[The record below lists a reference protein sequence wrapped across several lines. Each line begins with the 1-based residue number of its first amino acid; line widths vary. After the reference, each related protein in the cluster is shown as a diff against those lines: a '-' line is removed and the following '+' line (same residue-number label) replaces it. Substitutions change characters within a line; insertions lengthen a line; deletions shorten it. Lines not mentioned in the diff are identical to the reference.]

1 MMTFNYKI
9 KFMKNKI
16 ILLSFSVLSV
26 LSCKKKD
33 ERPSQG
39 PKVVST
45 VVVEN
50 RNVVGYSTFPA
61 SIEGRVNNDVRA
73 KMSGYITQVLV
84 DEGQYVTKGQPLFRL
99 ETNSLSQSA
108 NAAKAGVGAAQ
119 SSVAASDANVK
130 AAQSA
135 VSAAQVEVNKLKPLV
150 EKNIISS
157 VQLQTAQANLA
168 RAQAQVAQAVAA
180 KQQASAGV
188 AQAQANY
195 QGAQANVD
203 YSVIR
208 APISGTIGK
217 INFRTGSLVGPGDPM
232 PISTVSDTSEL
243 YAYFSMNEKEYLD
256 FLKNSKGATIPEKIK
271 NMPAVELVLANGDV
285 YAEKGYIKAITGQI
299 DAATGS
305 IQFRVSF
312 PNPNKL
318 LSNGNSGT
326 IRIPIT
332 YDNALVIPESA
343 TIEQQGLVYI
353 YKVEKDTA
361 KSTVISVID
370 RVNNMV
376 VIKEGAVK
384 GEVVV
389 AEGVGTLKTGTPVKA
404 QPKKFDDL
412 IDAIKPIF

>member
-1 MMTFNYKI
+1 
-9 KFMKNKI
+9 MKNKI
-16 ILLSFSVLSV
+16 ILLSFAALSV
-26 LSCKKKD
+26 LSCKKEDGK
-33 ERPSQG
+33 PAQG
-39 PKVVST
+39 PKVVTT
-45 VVVEN
+45 VAVEN
-50 RNVVGYSTFPA
+50 RNVTGYSKFPA

-73 KMSGYITQVLV
+73 KMQGYITQVLV

-119 SSVAASDANVK
+119 SSVSAAGANVK

-150 EKNIISS
+150 EKNIISN
-157 VQLQTAQANLA
+157 VQLQTAEANLA

-208 APISGTIGK
+208 APISGVIGK

-243 YAYFSMNEKEYLD
+243 YAYFSMNEKQYLD
-256 FLKNSKGATIPEKIK
+256 FLKNSVGATVPEKIK
-271 NMPAVELVLANGDV
+271 NMPSIELLLANGDL
-285 YAEKGYIKAITGQI
+285 YEEKGYVKAVTGQI
-299 DAATGS
+299 DANTGS

-312 PNPNKL
+312 PNPKKL

-326 IRIPIT
+326 VRIPIT

-353 YKVEKDTA
+353 YKVKQDTA
-361 KSTVISVID
+361 KSAVISVID

-376 VIKEGAVK
+376 VIKDGAQK
-384 GEVVV
+384 GDVVV
-389 AEGVGTLKTGTPVKA
+389 AEGVGTLKSGSLVKP
-404 QPKKFDDL
+404 QPKKFDD
-412 IDAIKPIF
+412 IINAIKPIF

>member
-1 MMTFNYKI
+1 
-9 KFMKNKI
+9 MKNKI
-16 ILLSFSVLSV
+16 ILLAFSALSV
-26 LSCKKKD
+26 LSCKK
-33 ERPSQG
+33 ESGRPAQG
-39 PKVVST
+39 PKVVT
-45 VVVEN
+45 AVAVEN
-50 RNVVGYSTFPA
+50 RNVIGYSTFPA

-73 KMSGYITQVLV
+73 KMQGYITQVLV
-84 DEGQYVTKGQPLFRL
+84 DEGQYVSKGQPLFRL

-130 AAQSA
+130 AAQAA
-135 VSAAQVEVNKLKPLV
+135 VNAAQVEVNKLKPLV
-150 EKNIISS
+150 EKNIISN

-168 RAQAQVAQAVAA
+168 RAQAQVAQAVAS

-208 APISGTIGK
+208 APISGVIGK
-217 INFRTGSLVGPGDPM
+217 INFRTGSLVGPADPM

-256 FLKNSKGATIPEKIK
+256 FLKSSVGASVPEKLK
-271 NMPAVELVLANGDV
+271 NMPAVELILANGDA
-285 YAEKGYIKAITGQI
+285 YKEKGYVKAVTGQI
-299 DAATGS
+299 DPSTGS
-305 IQFRVSF
+305 IQFRVVL
-312 PNPNKL
+312 PNPDKL

-326 IRIPIT
+326 IRIPIA
-332 YDNALVIPESA
+332 YYNALVIPESA

-353 YKVEKDTA
+353 YKVKQDTA
-361 KSTVISVID
+361 KSAVIKVID

-376 VIKEGAVK
+376 IIKEGAEK

-389 AEGVGTLKTGTPVKA
+389 AEGVGTLKSGTPVKS

-412 IDAIKPIF
+412 INAIKPIF

>member
-1 MMTFNYKI
+1 
-9 KFMKNKI
+9 MKNKI

-26 LSCKKKD
+26 LSCKKED
-33 ERPSQG
+33 QRPPQG
-39 PKVVST
+39 PKAVGT
-45 VVVEN
+45 VAIET

-73 KMSGYITQVLV
+73 KMQGYITQVLV
-84 DEGQYVTKGQPLFRL
+84 DEGQYVSKGQPLFRL

-108 NAAKAGVGAAQ
+108 NAAKAGVGAAR
-119 SSVAASDANVK
+119 SNVAASEANVK

-150 EKNIISS
+150 EKNIISN

-168 RAQAQVAQAVAA
+168 RAQAQVAQAQAG

-208 APISGTIGK
+208 APISGVIGK
-217 INFRTGSLVGPGDPM
+217 INFRNGSLVGPGDPM

-243 YAYFSMNEKEYLD
+243 YVYFSMNEKEYLD
-256 FLKNSKGATIPEKIK
+256 FLKTSEGATVPEKLK

-285 YAEKGYIKAITGQI
+285 YEEKGYVKAVTGQI
-299 DAATGS
+299 DATTGS
-305 IQFRVSF
+305 IQFRVVF
-312 PNPNKL
+312 PNQKKL

-326 IRIPIT
+326 VRIPVT
-332 YDNALVIPESA
+332 YDNALVVPESA

-353 YKVEKDTA
+353 YKVKQDTA
-361 KSTVISVID
+361 KSAVISVID

-376 VIKEGAVK
+376 VIKSGAEK
-384 GEVVV
+384 GEIVVV
-389 AEGVGTLKTGTPVKA
+389 EGVGTLKSGTPVKS
-404 QPKKFDDL
+404 QPKKFDD
-412 IDAIKPIF
+412 IINAIKPIF

>member
-1 MMTFNYKI
+1 
-9 KFMKNKI
+9 MKNKI

-26 LSCKKKD
+26 LSCKKED
-33 ERPSQG
+33 QRPPQG
-39 PKVVST
+39 PKAVGT
-45 VVVEN
+45 VAIET
-50 RNVVGYSTFPA
+50 RNVIGYSTFPA

-84 DEGQYVTKGQPLFRL
+84 DEGQYVSKGQPLFRL

-108 NAAKAGVGAAQ
+108 NAAKAGVGAAR
-119 SSVAASDANVK
+119 SNVAASDANVK

-150 EKNIISS
+150 EKNIISN

-168 RAQAQVAQAVAA
+168 RAQAQVAQAQAG

-208 APISGTIGK
+208 APISGVIGK
-217 INFRTGSLVGPGDPM
+217 INFRNGSLVGPGDPM

-243 YAYFSMNEKEYLD
+243 YVYFSMNEKEYLD
-256 FLKNSKGATIPEKIK
+256 FLKTAEGATVPEKLK

-285 YAEKGYIKAITGQI
+285 YEEKGYVKAVTGQI

-305 IQFRVSF
+305 IQFRVVF
-312 PNPNKL
+312 PNPKKL

-326 IRIPIT
+326 VRIPVT
-332 YDNALVIPESA
+332 YDNALVVPESA

-353 YKVEKDTA
+353 YKVKQDTA
-361 KSTVISVID
+361 KSAVINVID

-376 VIKEGAVK
+376 VIKDGAAK
-384 GEVVV
+384 GEIVVV
-389 AEGVGTLKTGTPVKA
+389 EGVGTLKTGTPVKP
-404 QPKKFDDL
+404 QPKKFDD
-412 IDAIKPIF
+412 IINAIKPLF